1 MEFPGAPRGAG
12 TPPLTLIGFS
22 RIPFGTST
30 SLTMI
35 LGDLSPPDES
45 ISQNW
50 LISRQKQQKVN
61 NVYFLLSKVPKD
73 TRLNRCHAL
82 ALAIHSNGF
91 HQSLVFQRQ
100 LEVLN

>member
-22 RIPFGTST
+22 RISFDTST

-45 ISQNW
+45 TSQNW
-50 LISRQKQQKVN
+50 LISRQKQQKVEAKDK
-61 NVYFLLSKVPKD
+61 VTSKDFTGK
-73 TRLNRCHAL
+73 
-82 ALAIHSNGF
+82 
-91 HQSLVFQRQ
+91 Q
-100 LEVLN
+100 